1 MGKSAMPLTGVH
13 IILIILGLDIIQTKN
28 FLVETGDLKKD
39 GAKEDKEEELT
50 NTLSTDPANDYVMY
64 MGKRIE
70 YETET
75 ERRRDWR
82 LKRMTG
88 VICLKTELR
97 HACMICMVPG
107 H

>member
-75 ERRRDWR
+75 ERRRRRNGDETERLETEEDDWSDM
-82 LKRMTG
+82 L
-88 VICLKTELR
+88 ED
-97 HACMICMVPG
+97 
-107 H
+107 